1 VTKFSL
7 ILPICFAVVSGCA
20 LSDSQEVASESFMAI
35 PAREN
40 EPIATT
46 PIVESAQPED
56 PPMPPRRTL
65 TNDDVRRLQAGL
77 REIGFDPGPVDG
89 VVGTRTKS
97 AYIRLH
103 TACAK
108 GGPAL
113 ESFNV
118 LTAERE
124 SSGATLLID
133 KRPNREET
141 RKIQN
146 QLRSAGFDPGPVDG
160 IFGSKTQSALRQFQ
174 SGCILANGFEAL
186 LDDRVPA
193 AVTATN
199 NLRPPEATMSSAN
212 SPSDYVEKHSAAV
225 QPREEVRILQLRLR
239 DAGFDPGP
247 FDGVMGRKTRSA
259 LAQYEASQRGKKIK
273 TSLTG
278 AGITGQY

>member
-1 VTKFSL
+1 MTKFSL

-20 LSDSQEVASESFMAI
+20 LSDSQELASETPPVAI

-40 EPIATT
+40 EPIAVT
-46 PIVESAQPED
+46 PIVESAQPEN

-65 TNDDVRRLQAGL
+65 TNVRRLQAGL

-97 AYIRLH
+97 AYVRLH

-108 GGPAL
+108 ASPAL
-113 ESFNV
+113 EGFNV
-118 LTAERE
+118 LIAERE
-124 SSGATLLID
+124 SSGGTLLTD

-186 LDDRVPA
+186 LDDSVPA
-193 AVTATN
+193 AVTAIN
-199 NLRPPEATMSSAN
+199 SRRPPESMMSSAN
-212 SPSDYVEKHSAAV
+212 SPSEYLDKHSAAV